1 MFGGISGAVF
11 GGLVVLVDGFVSMEC
26 VYCT

>member
-1 MFGGISGAVF
+1 MFGGISGAVS
-11 GGLVVLVDGFVSMEC
+11 GDLVVLVDGFVSMEW